1 MVILKSILDDS
12 WKHYLSLERKILAR
26 LKKLHKG
33 SIFKRRIGKNLY
45 YYLNLREGKKVI
57 SKYLGREKPV
67 ELEKEIEE
75 RKKLKKQLKEVRE
88 NLKMLA
94 KTLKKKRH
102 G

>member
-1 MVILKSILDDS
+1 MAILKGILDDS
-12 WKHYLSLERKILAR
+12 WKHYQNLEGKILKR

-33 SIFKRRIGKNLY
+33 SLFKRRIGKNLY
-45 YYLNLREGKKVI
+45 YYLNLRKGKKVL
-57 SKYLGREKPV
+57 SKYLGREEPV

>member
-1 MVILKSILDDS
+1 MAILKGILDDS
-12 WKHYLSLERKILAR
+12 WQHYRNLEKKILAR

-45 YYLNLREGKKVI
+45 YYLNLRKGKKVL
-57 SKYLGREKPV
+57 SKYLGRKEPV

>member
-1 MVILKSILDDS
+1 MAILKGILDDS
-12 WKHYLSLERKILAR
+12 WRHYNSLEGKILAR

-33 SIFKRRIGKNLY
+33 SIFKRRIGKKFY
-45 YYLNLREGKKVI
+45 YYLNLRKGKKVL

-75 RKKLKKQLKEVRE
+75 RKKLKNQLNEVRE